1 MKKVYPEISDK
12 DIQRTIED
20 MAGVKKLN
28 NE

>member
-20 MAGVKKLN
+20 MAGGKKLN